1 MNNFKEKRGTIMS
14 NIYATANQLEREIRE
29 MEQFQELSDTFAK
42 LKADEQ
48 AFGLFKQFQE
58 FQMSLQQKM
67 AAGEEMTDEDAQQAQ
82 ALAEEIQKE
91 ALIADLMRV
100 EQSFSTVI
108 NDLNRIIMTP
118 LRELYQD

>member
-1 MNNFKEKRGTIMS
+1 MSNFKEKRGIIMS
-14 NIYATANQLEREIRE
+14 NIYDTANQLEREIRE

>member
-14 NIYATANQLEREIRE
+14 NIYDTANQLEREIRE